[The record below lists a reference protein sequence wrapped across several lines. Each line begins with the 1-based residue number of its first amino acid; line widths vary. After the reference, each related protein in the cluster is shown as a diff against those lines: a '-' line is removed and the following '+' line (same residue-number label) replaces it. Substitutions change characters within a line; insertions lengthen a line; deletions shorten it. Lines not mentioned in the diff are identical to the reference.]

1 MAGTPI
7 LMIAA
12 VTLTGVT
19 NQTGSRLPDLQ
30 PGDRFF
36 SDPDRVAGLVSTGQA
51 TVAPPGT
58 APPKPLPRAVNGVPG
73 LAAGTSNSSA

>member
-36 SDPDRVAGLVSTGQA
+36 SDPDFVQGLVAAGKA
-51 TVAPPGT
+51 TVAPAGT
-58 APPKPLPRAVNGVPG
+58 APPVPVPHMVRGVPG
-73 LAAGTSNSSA
+73 LGAGTSNSSS

>member
-1 MAGTPI
+1 MAGFPV
-7 LMIAA
+7 LMIAS
-12 VTLTGVT
+12 VTLTHVT

-36 SDPDRVAGLVSTGQA
+36 ADPDYVPGLVSTGQA
-51 TVAPPGT
+51 TVAPAGT
-58 APPKPLPRAVNGVPG
+58 PPPRPLPRAVGGVPG